1 MNTVADI
8 IQIAEISQ
16 YLCANDIDKKG
27 LYGGGV
33 DLLLPDK
40 IYNIRK
46 SVEWAFNNPVSSS
59 FINATAT
66 ITIDAVGDDGS
77 IIEVSVND
85 PELGIIILGS
95 YTKQSTDTDTTILAT
110 NIASAL
116 SGNSYGYVVTSQT
129 NVVTIEARDGLG
141 ASINGNSRL
150 IVSLTDITFI
160 TTETG
165 DQLITEDS
173 NYIIT

>member
-1 MNTVADI
+1 MNTIADI
-8 IQIAEISQ
+8 IQIAKISQ
-16 YLCANDIDKKG
+16 YLCANDVDKKG

-46 SVEWAFNNPVSSS
+46 SVEWAFNNPIESSYV
-59 FINATAT
+59 NATAT

-85 PELGIIILGS
+85 PYYGIIVLGS

-116 SGNSYGYVVTSQT
+116 SGNTYGYVVTSLT

-141 ASINGNSRL
+141 SSINGNSRL
-150 IVSLTDITFI
+150 IVSLTDFTFL
-160 TTETG
+160 TTESG
-165 DQLITEDS
+165 NPLITESS
-173 NYIIT
+173 NYIII